1 MSKVITLDYEYDH
14 DYDLIGVT
22 STLEDYRL
30 AYFLNNDLQINL
42 VRELKDLDF
51 SNKNCSFTLYNYNCK
66 KTFSSWSL
74 IANRHIFVANTKEKN
89 NLFKEESKIS
99 YLINDKKEI
108 DYFLKIIG
116 DLDEDQLKQLL
127 VKIKRIKGVI
137 AAYTVNPLTLKSK
150 DFLIY

>member
-14 DYDLIGVT
+14 DYDLIGIT

-30 AYFLNNDLQINL
+30 AYFLNEDLQINL
-42 VRELKDLDF
+42 VRELNDLDF

-74 IANRHIFVANTKEKN
+74 LANRHIFVADTKGKT

-99 YLINDKKEI
+99 YLINEKKEI
-108 DYFLKIIG
+108 DYFFKILG
-116 DLDEDQLKQLL
+116 DLDEDQIKQLL

-137 AAYTVNPLTLKSK
+137 AAFTVNPLTLKSK
-150 DFLIY
+150 DFLIF

>member
-14 DYDLIGVT
+14 DYDLIGIT

-30 AYFLNNDLQINL
+30 AYFLNTYLRLNL
-42 VRELKDLDF
+42 MRELKDLDF
-51 SNKNCSFTLYNYNCK
+51 SNKNCSFTLYNYYCK

-74 IANRHIFVANTKEKN
+74 LSNKHIFVSNTKEENK
-89 NLFKEESKIS
+89 LFMEESKIS
-99 YLINDKKEI
+99 YLINEKKEI
-108 DYFLKIIG
+108 DYFLKIAG
-116 DLDEDQLKQLL
+116 DLDTNQVKQLL

-137 AAYTVNPLTLKSK
+137 AVYTVDPIKLKSK